1 MCFMSFM
8 RVAMITRPSFYAFIA
23 FINGVSDFIAACFT
37 SHLIAIATV
46 AIAATATATTAR
58 LIVATFGYN
67 AFNLW
72 CKLIDRFGVR
82 CEWKLGLRHGLLIDW
97 FTLTAWWTRLTL
109 ATILAGLLSLA
120 WLACFARLLGLAL
133 LFGVLGFLGDF
144 RRNFFRRFCL
154 SATLVPVATTTAAT
168 TIAAT
173 AITTF
178 AALAHGWLGS
188 LWFCGCA
195 RFLTE

>member
-1 MCFMSFM
+1 MHFVSFM
-8 RVAMITRPSFYAFIA
+8 RLAMITRPSFHGFIA
-23 FINGVSDFIAACFT
+23 FIKGVSGINNACFT
-37 SHLIAIATV
+37 SQLIAVATV
-46 AIAATATATTAR
+46 TVTATATAATAR

-97 FTLTAWWTRLTL
+97 FTLTTWWTRLTL
-109 ATILAGLLSLA
+109 PTILAGLLGLA

-154 SATLVPVATTTAAT
+154 SATLIPVATTTATT

>member
-1 MCFMSFM
+1 MRFVSLM
-8 RVAMITRPSFYAFIA
+8 RVAIIMRPSFHGFHGFHGFIA
-23 FINGVSDFIAACFT
+23 FINEFSGLIADCFA
-37 SHLIAIATV
+37 SHLIAVATV
-46 AIAATATATTAR
+46 TVTATATAATAR

-82 CEWKLGLRHGLLIDW
+82 CEWKLALRHGLLIDR
-97 FTLTAWWTRLTL
+97 FTLTAWWTRRTL

-120 WLACFARLLGLAL
+120 WLACFTRLLGLAL

-154 SATLVPVATTTAAT
+154 SATLIPVATTTATT

-188 LWFCGCA
+188 LWFCG
-195 RFLTE
+195 